1 MAQRLLAPP
10 PPSPSPLRVC
20 EVSSSPFPLLLS
32 RLRFPLS
39 LLFPLPSLSPLSL
52 PFLLSLSLRLSP
64 SYPFQFR
71 SDMLIHIY
79 IHIRSSWL
87 RPVPLARVPT
97 STPSA
102 HV

>member
-10 PPSPSPLRVC
+10 LSSPSPLRVC
-20 EVSSSPFPLLLS
+20 GVFSSPFSLFLS

-39 LLFPLPSLSPLSL
+39 LLF
-52 PFLLSLSLRLSP
+52 SP

-71 SDMLIHIY
+71 SDVLIY
-79 IHIRSSWL
+79 IYTHIWSIWL

-97 STPSA
+97 STLSA